1 MYEVIILGGGPA
13 GMTAGVYCARKRLK
27 TLVITPEF
35 GGQAMWS
42 AAIENYL
49 GYQYV
54 TGPELIAKFQE
65 HLKTFEIETEEDKA
79 VSLKKLNQYFEVE
92 TEGGKKF
99 QSKAVIVA
107 TGKSPRKLGV
117 PGEDKLYGR
126 GVTHCAI
133 CDAPLFKG
141 MDVAVVGGGNSAMD
155 AALQL
160 SKYCPNVY
168 LVSLGPLEGDA
179 ILKSKIE
186 SETKITSYIGFK
198 TVEIKGE
205 KFVEEIVVENL
216 ESREK
221 KSIPVKGVFVEV
233 GSIPNSQLVE
243 GLAELNEKKEIK
255 VNCRCET
262 SVPGL
267 FAAGD
272 VTDVPEKQIIIAAG
286 EGAKA
291 ALSASSFI
299 LAQKD

>member
-79 VSLKKLNQYFEVE
+79 VSLKKLNQHFEVE

-168 LVSLGPLEGDA
+168 LVSLGPVEGDA

-186 SETKITSYIGFK
+186 SEPKITSYIGFK

-205 KFVEEIVVENL
+205 KFVEEIVIENL

-221 KSIPVKGVFVEV
+221 KVISVKGVFVEV

-243 GLAELNEKKEIK
+243 GLAELNERKEIK
-255 VNCRCET
+255 VSCRCET